1 MDRGV
6 WWATVH
12 GVTEESDMIERL
24 NNNSY
29 LFDMCVLSSSVFSNS
44 CDPWTVP
51 CHAGILKVKV
61 AQL

>member
-12 GVTEESDMIERL
+12 GITKESDMIERL

-29 LFDMCVLSSSVFSNS
+29 LFHTCALSSAVLSNS
-44 CDPWTVP
+44 CDAWTVA
-51 CHAGILKVKV
+51 CQAGILKVKV
-61 AQL
+61 AQS